1 MVARIWSARAT
12 PANWPA
18 YESHFAEGVLPQLR
32 AIDGYVSANLLKREA
47 DGQIEITVITV
58 WRSLEAIHSFAGP
71 DRETAVVAP
80 NAAALLID
88 YDRRVRHYEVA
99 VADANAGATA

>member
-47 DGQIEITVITV
+47 DGQIEITV
-58 WRSLEAIHSFAGP
+58 WRSPEAIDSFAGP

-99 VADANAGATA
+99 ISDAKAGGGAAA